1 MNRIYDISL
10 SILMIVILSPLMI
23 LIYVSILSSGR
34 KAIFKHRRVGQHG
47 KHFQC
52 FKFTSMINEN
62 ELNENDLKRVIEEK
76 RVKGKVHNDP
86 RITKIG
92 GFIRRTSLDEIPQ
105 LFNVLIGDMSI
116 IGPRPITEDEM
127 KEYGWRVSSYLSIK
141 PGLTGLWQVSG
152 RSNTN
157 YRRRVA
163 IDHYYANH
171 ISKQIKLFILL
182 KTIYVVIKMEG
193 AT

>member
-1 MNRIYDISL
+1 MNRIHDIFL
-10 SILMIVILSPLMI
+10 SIIMIAILSPLMI
-23 LIYVSILSSGR
+23 LIFSLIIFSGR

-47 KHFQC
+47 KQFQC
-52 FKFTSMINEN
+52 FKFTSMISEN
-62 ELNENDLKRVIEEK
+62 ELNKNDLKRVIEEK
-76 RVKGKVHNDP
+76 RVNGKVHNDP

-92 GFIRRTSLDEIPQ
+92 GFIRKTSLDEIPQ
-105 LFNVLIGDMSI
+105 LFNVLKGDMSI
-116 IGPRPITEDEM
+116 VGPRPITENEI

-163 IDHYYANH
+163 IDHYYAKH

-193 AT
+193 AS

>member
-1 MNRIYDISL
+1 MNRIHDIFL
-10 SILMIVILSPLMI
+10 SIIMIAILSPLMI
-23 LIYVSILSSGR
+23 LIFSLIIFSGR

-47 KHFQC
+47 KQFQC
-52 FKFTSMINEN
+52 FKFTSMISEN
-62 ELNENDLKRVIEEK
+62 ELNKNDLKRVIEEK
-76 RVKGKVHNDP
+76 RVNGKVHNDP

-92 GFIRRTSLDEIPQ
+92 GFIRKTSLDEIPQ
-105 LFNVLIGDMSI
+105 LFNVLKGDMSI
-116 IGPRPITEDEM
+116 VGPRPITENEI

-163 IDHYYANH
+163 IDHYYAKH

>member
-1 MNRIYDISL
+1 MNRIYDIFL
-10 SILMIVILSPLMI
+10 SIFMIVALSPLMALIYI
-23 LIYVSILSSGR
+23 LILLSGR
-34 KAIFKHRRVGQHG
+34 KAIFKHSRVGKYG
-47 KHFQC
+47 KKFQC
-52 FKFTSMINEN
+52 FKFTSMIDEN
-62 ELNENDLKRVIEEK
+62 DLNENDLKRVIEEK
-76 RVKGKVHNDP
+76 RISGKVHNDP